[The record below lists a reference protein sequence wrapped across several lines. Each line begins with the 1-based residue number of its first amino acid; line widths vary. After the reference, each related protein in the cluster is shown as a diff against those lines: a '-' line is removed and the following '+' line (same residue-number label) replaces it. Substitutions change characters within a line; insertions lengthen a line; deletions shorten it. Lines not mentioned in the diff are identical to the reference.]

1 MGFGGFCAGR
11 LDGIRSANTE
21 HGMAWKERPETAV
34 SAQQQKYKAGAV
46 GLGTR
51 KHQARWPNSRRAG
64 MCRNEEPLARR
75 DIVRGVEMKEG
86 QEGAAIYVCC
96 T

>member
-21 HGMAWKERPETAV
+21 HGMTAQESSETAA
-34 SAQQQKYKAGAV
+34 SAKQQKYKAGAV
-46 GLGTR
+46 GLGKR

-64 MCRNEEPLARR
+64 MRRKEEPLARR
-75 DIVRGVEMKEG
+75 DIVRGVEMKESK
-86 QEGAAIYVCC
+86 EGAAIYVCC